1 VTPFDLQPALH
12 GALVDLR
19 PLRPEDFDALYRAA
33 SDPMIWEQHPERD
46 RWKPDVFRRY
56 FDGAIASKGAFAIV
70 DRASGRIIG
79 STRYCNLRPE
89 ASEVEI
95 GWTFLERKF
104 WGGAVNSE
112 MKALM
117 LAHAFRFV
125 ERVVFVIGENNWRSR
140 KAAEKIGARLFR
152 QDSDKVVY
160 AIMRK

>member
-1 VTPFDLQPALH
+1 
-12 GALVDLR
+12 
-19 PLRPEDFDALYRAA
+19 
-33 SDPMIWEQHPERD
+33 
-46 RWKPDVFRRY
+46 
-56 FDGAIASKGAFAIV
+56 
-70 DRASGRIIG
+70 
-79 STRYCNLRPE
+79 
-89 ASEVEI
+89 
-95 GWTFLERKF
+95 
-104 WGGAVNSE
+104 